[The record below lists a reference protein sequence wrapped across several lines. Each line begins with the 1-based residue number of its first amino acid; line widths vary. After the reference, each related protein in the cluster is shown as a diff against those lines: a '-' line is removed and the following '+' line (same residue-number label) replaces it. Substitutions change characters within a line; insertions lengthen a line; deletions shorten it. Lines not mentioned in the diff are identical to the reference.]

1 MSSNDA
7 LVKTL
12 PAANDQENRSGDR
25 GETPVVLDE
34 VEARAA
40 VTGHNV
46 RYVLGFGL
54 AGVIIAFAVILFFDL
69 FHFE

>member
-7 LVKTL
+7 PIKSP
-12 PAANDQENRSGDR
+12 PAANDRENRSEDR
-25 GETPVVLDE
+25 GEAPVVLDE
-34 VEARAA
+34 VDARAA

-54 AGVIIAFAVILFFDL
+54 AAVIIAFAVILVFDL
-69 FHFE
+69 FHFQ

>member
-1 MSSNDA
+1 MPSDDA
-7 LVKTL
+7 SVKMP
-12 PAANDQENRSGDR
+12 PAANDRENRSEDR

-34 VEARAA
+34 VAARAA

-46 RYVLGFGL
+46 RYALGFGL
-54 AGVIIAFAVILFFDL
+54 AAVIIAFAVILFFDL